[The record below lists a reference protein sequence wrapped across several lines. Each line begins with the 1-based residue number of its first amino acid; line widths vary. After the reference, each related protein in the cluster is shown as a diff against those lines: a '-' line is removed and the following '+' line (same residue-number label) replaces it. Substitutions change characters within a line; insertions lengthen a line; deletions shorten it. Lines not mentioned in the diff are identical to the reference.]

1 MGVRL
6 SAVESGMCI
15 RGRIMPIKDALRTPL
30 FFFESAADPR
40 PSGRQI
46 LPDFSS
52 LSLPHLCGQD
62 KYIGFKAAFDLDTLG
77 LAIVAVSY
85 TYPTL
90 PPKRLV

>member
-40 PSGRQI
+40 QSGRQI

-52 LSLPHLCGQD
+52 LSLPHLGGQD
-62 KYIGFKAAFDLDTLG
+62 KDIGFKAAFDLDTRG
-77 LAIVAVSY
+77 VAIVENAL
-85 TYPTL
+85 TP
-90 PPKRLV
+90 